1 MFSINK
7 HIGSKHADEEWLEQ
21 IKSYLNHFKRTHF
34 AFKQWQNLE
43 MDMWYLLREKVIS
56 NYSQTKDVFLL
67 IKNDP
72 NEYFIRLEGLRYA
85 VQKAEQDL
93 DEELAAASS
102 NSSRKKMRLS
112 NSINNFNAQK

>member
-1 MFSINK
+1 LFSINK
-7 HIGSKHADEEWLEQ
+7 RIGSKHTDEEWLEQ

-43 MDMWYLLREKVIS
+43 MEMWYLLREKVIS
-56 NYSQTKDVFLL
+56 NYSQTKDVFLM